1 MSALSVARPCPS
13 RYLGWCPAALA
24 VVLAALLWLAW
35 PYLDAARLLLAWTP
49 SLLGGAALNLLM
61 GLVAM
66 ALASVIGSTL
76 GLLQLGHGPGA
87 RLAALLTRSLRA
99 LPWLVVMFYVAYLL
113 PFEVRLGGRW
123 VQLPDWLKAAVGLAL
138 PASGYVSEFVR
149 GALLAIPASQWEA
162 AAALALGR
170 FQRLRWVILPQAL
183 RALLPPAMNL
193 FCTLLMSTSLA
204 NLLGVEEL
212 MTRLQMHL
220 SSETRPD
227 LLLPAYLYAFLVFFL
242 CVYPLSRWSRRLEQR
257 WSPPR

>member
-1 MSALSVARPCPS
+1 MKALGGIRPYEL
-13 RYLGWCPAALA
+13 RRLGCRPLVLA
-24 VVLAALLWLAW
+24 TALAALLWLAR
-35 PYLDAARLLLAWTP
+35 PYLDAARLLLEWTP

-66 ALASVIGSTL
+66 ALASVVGSAL
-76 GLLQLGHGPGA
+76 GLLQLGRGPTA
-87 RLAALLTRSLRA
+87 HLAALLTRPLRA

-123 VQLPDWLKAAVGLAL
+123 VQLPDWLKAAAGLAL
-138 PASGYVSEFVR
+138 PAAGYVSEFVR

-162 AAALALGR
+162 ASALALGR

-193 FCTLLMSTSLA
+193 FCSLLMSTSLA